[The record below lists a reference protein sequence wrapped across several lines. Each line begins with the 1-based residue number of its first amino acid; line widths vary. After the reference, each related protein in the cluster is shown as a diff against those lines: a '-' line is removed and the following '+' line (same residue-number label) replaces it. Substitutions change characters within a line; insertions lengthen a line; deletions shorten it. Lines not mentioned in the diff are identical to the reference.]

1 MRSSRRPDR
10 EGSAPSRRH
19 ALDVWGLAFAL
30 AFLPE
35 LAAAR
40 AGVALEPNPGWIA
53 ALVLAARY
61 GSAGLVAGLTA
72 AAGAVVIGSAVP
84 GARVAPGGPPP
95 LGPHPISI
103 RGCPRL
109 FLVPLLPFV

>member
-72 AAGAVVIGSAVP
+72 AAGAVVIGSAVA
-84 GARVAPGGPPP
+84 GAGLPSWGRLDSGPN
-95 LGPHPISI
+95 LIAFGA
-103 RGCPRL
+103 C
-109 FLVPLLPFV
+109 LVVSWIA